1 MLNVIVHVVCEH
13 YLGQNG
19 SVLSMAIS
27 IHSRYTEE
35 EFFEEFEES
44 DTSSEED
51 STSDEEWG
59 RTPMG
64 RRIKSARKSLA
75 VKINEPKRK
84 RKNEVDGATEGDETE
99 DDGNTGKPSKK
110 KSSITGGKFDIK

>member
-1 MLNVIVHVVCEH
+1 MF
-13 YLGQNG
+13 G
-19 SVLSMAIS
+19 SAFLVTFF

-84 RKNEVDGATEGDETE
+84 RKNEVDPGATEGDETE
-99 DDGNTGKPSKK
+99 DDANSAKPSKK
-110 KSSITGGKFDIK
+110 KSSITGGKQGIK